1 MKQAKVSNQFFK
13 NKKVLVTG
21 GAGFVGT
28 NLILKLLDKGA
39 LVRATIHKKP
49 PQIDLPRRPLRQ
61 LAASPLGENSSEAS
75 KAGNSKVEFI
85 KADLCMQS
93 DCKKVVQ
100 GQDLVFMCA
109 ANTSGAAVIE
119 KTPLAHVTPNVIMNT
134 LMLEESHKANVKK
147 FLFISS
153 NTVYPLTNFP
163 VKETDVNYQF
173 YEKYFPVGWMKL
185 FTEKL
190 CEMYATK
197 IKNPMTCVVVRPGNI
212 YGPFD
217 DFQWETSHVLPA
229 LIRKV
234 IERHN
239 PLEVW
244 GDGRDIKDFIYV
256 EDLVEGLLLAI
267 EKIKT
272 VDPINIGAG
281 LPISIRQALKAM
293 LKIDNFRNPKI
304 VFNSSKPSMIP
315 VRLINISKA
324 KKILGF
330 TPKTSLNEGIQKTIH
345 WYKQK
350 HKQTKIL

>member
-1 MKQAKVSNQFFK
+1 MKRAKYNNKFFK
-13 NKKVLVTG
+13 EKKILVTG

-28 NLILKLLDKGA
+28 NLILKLLEKDAK
-39 LVRATIHKKP
+39 VRATIHRNP
-49 PQIDLPRRPLRQ
+49 PQINLP
-61 LAASPLGENSSEAS
+61 AVH
-75 KAGNSKVEFI
+75 AGNPKVEFV
-85 KADLCMQS
+85 KVDLTKQS
-93 DCKKVVQ
+93 DCRKAVDAV
-100 GQDLVFMCA
+100 DFVFMCA

-134 LMLEESHKANVKK
+134 LMLEASHKAGVKK

-163 VKETDVNYQF
+163 VKENDVNYEF

-190 CEMYATK
+190 CEMYTTK

-212 YGPFD
+212 YGPYD
-217 DFQWETSHVLPA
+217 DFEWETSHVLPA

-234 IERHN
+234 IEHHN

-256 EDLVEGLLLAI
+256 EDLVDGLLLAMK
-267 EKIKT
+267 KINT
-272 VDPINIGAG
+272 FDPINIGGG
-281 LPISIRQALKAM
+281 LPVSIRQALKTM
-293 LKIDNFRNPKI
+293 LKVDNFKNPKI
-304 VFNSSKPSMIP
+304 IFNTSKPSMIP

-324 KKILGF
+324 KKILDF
-330 TPKTSLNEGIQKTIH
+330 TPKTSLQEGIVKTIK
-345 WYKQK
+345 WYKMT
-350 HKQTKIL
+350 HKN